1 MVIANLSLNFE
12 ITRQKNMKQEKSRN
26 VENVVSSRRRDAD
39 ADADADV
46 ETIESIGPDGLKK
59 KRERQERITSTFV
72 SSLKENFCRKFFS

>member
-1 MVIANLSLNFE
+1 
-12 ITRQKNMKQEKSRN
+12 MKQEKSRN

>member
-1 MVIANLSLNFE
+1 
-12 ITRQKNMKQEKSRN
+12 MKQEKSRN

-39 ADADADV
+39 ADAVADV